1 MTDPSTSDPPSPT
14 DSSPQLP
21 EAPGSRRSSRLLSWG
36 SGSGG
41 HSRAWSVW
49 TRVGVTALVA
59 LILGSTAVLLLSQ
72 ATWTLLPSEQAPIGQ
87 MADLAPG
94 ERAAPAPS
102 ALPPEAPAPE
112 AGAPSAPGPVSADIA
127 SSDPAGLP
135 AAPAPLGGS
144 GGQRPP
150 PEGFADIAERL
161 MPAVV
166 NISTMQVLS
175 LRGEDGMPTFPR
187 GSPLERFNELFDHP
201 ARQTTSLGS
210 GFVVDPK
217 GVIVT
222 NHHVIEDADE
232 ITVTFANGDQAP
244 ARVLGRDPATD
255 IAVLKVDMPT
265 NLPFVRWG
273 DSDAARVG
281 DWVIAIG
288 NPFGLGGTVTTGIVS
303 ARNRDIQAGRYDDF
317 LQTDAAINR
326 GNSGGPLFN
335 LRGEVIGVNTAIAS
349 PTGGSVGV
357 GFSAP
362 ANLVRRVAQQL
373 QATGEV
379 RRGWLGVTVQ
389 PVTADIAK
397 SVGLAG
403 AQGALVTRVDPNG
416 PSARGGLRAGDLVL
430 AFDGRAMAD
439 GRALTRAVADS
450 QPGRSAK
457 VEFLRQGKRLTA
469 TVTIARLADE
479 RPAGTAAARVP
490 QSGPAQSEAYGM
502 RFSALTPPLRRRYGV
517 SDSIFGV
524 MVVAVDPDSDAVGK
538 ITPGDVV
545 LELQFQP
552 VRNPQEARAKAMA
565 HAQASDRPLL
575 VYVYRDGDYAFR
587 AVSEQR
593 R

>member
-1 MTDPSTSDPPSPT
+1 
-14 DSSPQLP
+14 
-21 EAPGSRRSSRLLSWG
+21 
-36 SGSGG
+36 
-41 HSRAWSVW
+41 
-49 TRVGVTALVA
+49 
-59 LILGSTAVLLLSQ
+59 
-72 ATWTLLPSEQAPIGQ
+72 
-87 MADLAPG
+87 
-94 ERAAPAPS
+94 
-102 ALPPEAPAPE
+102 
-112 AGAPSAPGPVSADIA
+112 
-127 SSDPAGLP
+127 
-135 AAPAPLGGS
+135 
-144 GGQRPP
+144 
-150 PEGFADIAERL
+150 
-161 MPAVV
+161 
-166 NISTMQVLS
+166 
-175 LRGEDGMPTFPR
+175 MPTFPR